1 MSDVKAIFIT
11 GAASGIGRAVA
22 GLFSARGWRTG
33 LADVDA
39 EGLKH
44 IAATLPDGMA
54 QTYVMDVRDRD
65 AWNGALRNFVEQSGG
80 RLDVLH
86 NNAGIAVGGPFG
98 AMSADDMDRVIAINF
113 AGVLKGAHAAYPYL
127 RRTPGSCLLN
137 TCSASGIYGSAG
149 LAAYSATKFGVRG
162 LSEALDGEWAKDGI
176 KVRVLMPGFIET
188 PLLNTTVA
196 GSNRSVR
203 EGVVDMGLE
212 ITPVEDVAEA
222 AWRAVH
228 AGQLHWPVG
237 KTAKRMTFLSRWAP
251 GMLRRQMRRPR

>member
-1 MSDVKAIFIT
+1 MSEIRAIFIT

-22 GLFSARGWRTG
+22 RLFSARGWRTG

-39 EGLKH
+39 DGLKDT
-44 IAATLPDGMA
+44 AAMLPGGMA
-54 QTYVMDVRDRD
+54 PTYVMDVRDRD
-65 AWNGALRNFVEQSGG
+65 AWGVSLRDFIERSSG

-98 AMSADDMDRVIAINF
+98 AMSADNMDRVIAVNF
-113 AGVLKGAHAAYPYL
+113 ASVMIGAHAAYPYL
-127 RRTPGSCLLN
+127 KRTPGSCLLN

-149 LAAYSATKFGVRG
+149 LAAYSATKCGVRG
-162 LSEALDGEWAKDGI
+162 LSEALDGEWAAEGI
-176 KVRVLMPGFIET
+176 NVRVLMPGFIDT

-203 EGVVDMGLE
+203 ENVVDRGLE
-212 ITPVEDVAEA
+212 ITPVDDVAEA

-228 AGQLHWPVG
+228 ENTLHWPVG
-237 KTAKRMTFLSRWAP
+237 KTAKRMALLSRWAP
-251 GMLRRQMRRPR
+251 GLLRAQMRRAR